1 MNRHL
6 RRTCGLLSAGTPCAF
21 LAAALIVLVAP
32 SLLAQQP
39 SKSAAL
45 AAEVV
50 KLLDARKLDSIG
62 AKVAEPDQFVGAL
75 YFPGTQLLVVQARYL
90 VPPRMQLYLDEKNY
104 RDVYLDL
111 NSASVLESKIFI
123 SDLGANGLQF
133 ERRNDNEPFDSV
145 DRDGKSYAFDGDWGR
160 ARISRDEYTKAWQ
173 TTDGDYVRML
183 EALLAELKKT
193 S

>member
-1 MNRHL
+1 MSRQL
-6 RRTCGLLSAGTPCAF
+6 RTC
-21 LAAALIVLVAP
+21 LIVVA
-32 SLLAQQP
+32 LLAVVLTSAVMAQQQ

-45 AAEVV
+45 AGELV

-75 YFPGTQLLVVQARYL
+75 YFPGTQLLVVKARYL
-90 VPPRMQLYLDEKNY
+90 VPPRMQLYLDQKNY

-111 NSASVLESKIFI
+111 NSASVPESKIFI

-133 ERRNDNEPFDSV
+133 DRRGNLPFDSV
-145 DRDGKSYAFDGDWGR
+145 DREGRSFAFDGDWGR
-160 ARISRDEYTKAWQ
+160 ARLSRDEYTKAWE
-173 TTDGDYVRML
+173 TTDADYVKML
-183 EALLAELKKT
+183 EALVAELKKT

>member
-6 RRTCGLLSAGTPCAF
+6 RRACG
-21 LAAALIVLVAP
+21 ALVALMVLVAP
-32 SLLAQQP
+32 SLLAQQQ

-62 AKVAEPDQFVGAL
+62 ARIAGTDQFVGAL

-90 VPPRMQLYLDEKNY
+90 VPPRMELYIEQKNY

-111 NSASVLESKIFI
+111 NSASVPETKIFI

-133 ERRNDNEPFDSV
+133 ERQNDNEPFDSV
-145 DRDGKSYAFDGDWGR
+145 DREGKSYAFDGDWGR

-173 TTDGDYVRML
+173 TTDADYVKML
-183 EALLAELKKT
+183 EALLGELKKT